1 MFFEHVIIQILVS
14 ASFKARIAS
23 KEIVLMKFKKR
34 DIYIYIWNEIE
45 IFMRTKEGKPEN
57 SIGKL

>member
-1 MFFEHVIIQILVS
+1 MIIKILVS

-23 KEIVLMKFKKR
+23 KEIVLMKYKKR
-34 DIYIYIWNEIE
+34 DIYIWNEIE

>member
-1 MFFEHVIIQILVS
+1 MFFEHVIIKILVS

-23 KEIVLMKFKKR
+23 KEIVLMKYKKR
-34 DIYIYIWNEIE
+34 DIYIWNEIE